1 MSTGCCRLAL
11 TVLAVEALYSLARN
25 VKQRFLATLPE
36 ALLSVG
42 CWIGLS
48 YLLGLYFRT
57 FANFNKTYRTLGAGR
72 SDGLAVLDRM
82 LVGAE
87 LNARAGEANQGKV
100 LSNRKG
106 STQINEAHRLTSRNS
121 EVWDIWTLR
130 SFSFHT
136 STTACS

>member
-1 MSTGCCRLAL
+1 MVWLYWTG
-11 TVLAVEALYSLARN
+11 
-25 VKQRFLATLPE
+25 
-36 ALLSVG
+36 
-42 CWIGLS
+42 
-48 YLLGLYFRT
+48 
-57 FANFNKTYRTLGAGR
+57 FA
-72 SDGLAVLDRM
+72 M

-130 SFSFHT
+130 SFHSTQAQLLVLDVRRCMKSLPPASRT
-136 STTACS
+136 SCKDRSDMVICGWRKIRCNRDSHHALGRSGRHIPRTRALRQRMPGRMTLI